1 MDAPTGYQRP
11 MTTRDM
17 RDDDANGL
25 LVEAA
30 DWVVCL
36 TSGAATDDDAARLA
50 AWRARSP
57 AHEAAFREVAGV
69 RSYAVVAK
77 HNKKP
82 PMVSRRAVLAGGTT
96 AALAVMTVGIA
107 RPPLGLWPSFAE
119 LTADH
124 RTAIGERYALTPVS
138 GVKVE
143 MNSRTALSLIG
154 GGTEGS
160 QGISLVT
167 GEAFVTAEP
176 LAAAFRVEAGAVNAS
191 TRGAQF
197 NVQRLDGGVRVAC
210 VSGSVECNGGDRP
223 IWLRSNEQV
232 FVASNG
238 ATRRSVVDGEKV
250 TAWRRGLLIFEGAP
264 LSQVVDQINLY
275 RSGKIV
281 LANTALGGLEVNA
294 IFHTSRIEEA
304 VPQIEQLLNLHA
316 RHLAGGV
323 VVMS

>member
-1 MDAPTGYQRP
+1 
-11 MTTRDM
+11 MTDRNI
-17 RDDDANGL
+17 RDDDADRL

-50 AWRARSP
+50 AWRETSP
-57 AHEAAFREVAGV
+57 AHEAAFREIAGA

-77 HNKKP
+77 HNKQP
-82 PMVSRRAVLAGGTT
+82 AMVSRRAILAGGTT
-96 AALAVMTVGIA
+96 AVLAAMTVGIA

-124 RTAIGERYALTPVS
+124 RTAIGERYAFAPVI
-138 GVKVE
+138 GVKIE
-143 MNSRTALSLIG
+143 MNSRTALSLIDDSA
-154 GGTEGS
+154 EGS
-160 QGISLVT
+160 RGINLVT
-167 GEAFVTAEP
+167 GETFITAER
-176 LAAAFRVEAGAVNAS
+176 LAAAFRVKAGAVNAS

-210 VSGSVECNGGDRP
+210 VSGMVECGGDRP
-223 IWLRSNEQV
+223 IRLHANEQM

-238 ATRRSVVDGEKV
+238 TIRRGMVDGGKA

-264 LSQVVDQINLY
+264 LAQVVDQINLY

-281 LANTALGGLEVNA
+281 LANTALGRLEVNA
-294 IFHTSRIEEA
+294 VFHTNRIEEA